1 MRKHENDTRVVI
13 TIDDEEQIS
22 LRDFG
27 YISDE
32 DFGDKEAIANAIH
45 NIIADLWK
53 MCDHLKG

>member
-1 MRKHENDTRVVI
+1 MNENDTRVVI

-32 DFGDKEAIANAIH
+32 DFGDKEAIMNAIH
-45 NIIADLWK
+45 NIIVDLRK
-53 MCDHLKG
+53 IRDYPKR

>member
-1 MRKHENDTRVVI
+1 MSENGTRVVI

-32 DFGDKEAIANAIH
+32 DFGDKEAIVNAIH
-45 NIIADLWK
+45 NIIASLWK
-53 MCDHLKG
+53 MQDHLKG

>member
-1 MRKHENDTRVVI
+1 MTDTRIVV

-27 YISDE
+27 YITDE
-32 DFGDKEAIANAIH
+32 EFDDKEAIVNAIH

-53 MCDHLKG
+53 MIAH

>member
-1 MRKHENDTRVVI
+1 MNETRIAI

-27 YISDE
+27 YITDE
-32 DFGDKEAIANAIH
+32 QFDDKEAITNAIH

-53 MCDHLKG
+53 MIIH

>member
-1 MRKHENDTRVVI
+1 MSENDTRVVI

-27 YISDE
+27 YIGNE
-32 DFGDKEAIANAIH
+32 DFGDKEAIVNAIH

-53 MCDHLKG
+53 MQDHLKG